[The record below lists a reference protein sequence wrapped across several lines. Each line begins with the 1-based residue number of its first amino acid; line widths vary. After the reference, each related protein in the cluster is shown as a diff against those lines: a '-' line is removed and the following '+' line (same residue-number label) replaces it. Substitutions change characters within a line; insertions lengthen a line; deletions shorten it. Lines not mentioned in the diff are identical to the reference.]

1 MDKIKTKAI
10 IRKYSLIPSKA
21 SKAILKS
28 IREDK
33 NFIST
38 FKDFITE
45 IDYKNLKNKY
55 KEKVLYLKN
64 NKIVI
69 LPKNLPFLYL
79 IKDETADFSWKINE
93 PSTISNNNTDLVL
106 KTTNV
111 EGVNPS
117 LLSIILNLVKRD
129 CIIIIIIQSF

>member
-38 FKDFITE
+38 FKDCISE

-55 KEKVLYLKN
+55 KE
-64 NKIVI
+64 
-69 LPKNLPFLYL
+69 
-79 IKDETADFSWKINE
+79 
-93 PSTISNNNTDLVL
+93 
-106 KTTNV
+106 
-111 EGVNPS
+111 
-117 LLSIILNLVKRD
+117 
-129 CIIIIIIQSF
+129 